1 MREKVYRKLTK
12 SLAYDFIADS
22 EGQEQRGIER
32 RNVNENFSF
41 TSESKY
47 FPMRPSLKWNVKL
60 EIYIN
65 IDLGF
70 LTN

>member
-12 SLAYDFIADS
+12 RLAYDIIADS
-22 EGQEQRGIER
+22 EG
-32 RNVNENFSF
+32 
-41 TSESKY
+41 
-47 FPMRPSLKWNVKL
+47 RPSLKWNVKL